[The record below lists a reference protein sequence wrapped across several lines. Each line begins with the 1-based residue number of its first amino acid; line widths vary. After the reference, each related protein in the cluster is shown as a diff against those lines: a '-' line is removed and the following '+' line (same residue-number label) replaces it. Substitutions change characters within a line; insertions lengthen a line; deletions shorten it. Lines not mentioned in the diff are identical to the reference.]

1 MTHESRQL
9 SLCPTSL
16 ALTCNRVL
24 TADMP
29 PPARSTRGAR
39 GMRRSRRRIG
49 TPPSRQPD
57 KPGFDTALQLITDV
71 KARLPNRTY
80 TRFMRLLQD
89 YKGSGVPVAS
99 VAAQVAS
106 MFAADPDLIDRFRLF
121 LPESERAQFA
131 AACDEV
137 AVTGE
142 RTCLEVAADQL
153 QRATEEGRVI
163 DLSNDDSDCIPKP
176 ADGSDNHAKRPR
188 PSDATSRAGRKRAA
202 APTQI
207 GSSED
212 VDSSDGETE
221 FVSPHEAVARQL
233 MKCKAQTLLRV
244 CADLGLPPPKRGES
258 AARTVAEALCYGDH
272 GPPQQRSG
280 TVSRLT
286 QR

>member
-1 MTHESRQL
+1 
-9 SLCPTSL
+9 
-16 ALTCNRVL
+16 
-24 TADMP
+24 
-29 PPARSTRGAR
+29 
-39 GMRRSRRRIG
+39 MRRSRRRIG

-71 KARLPNRTY
+71 KARLPNHTY

-163 DLSNDDSDCIPKP
+163 DLSNDDSDCMPKS

-188 PSDATSRAGRKRAA
+188 PFDATSGAGRKRAA

-233 MKCKAQTLLRV
+233 MKCKAQTLRRV

-258 AARTVAEALCYGDH
+258 AARTVAEALCYGDR

-280 TVSRLT
+280 TVPRLT

>member
-1 MTHESRQL
+1 
-9 SLCPTSL
+9 
-16 ALTCNRVL
+16 
-24 TADMP
+24 
-29 PPARSTRGAR
+29 
-39 GMRRSRRRIG
+39 MRRSRRRIG
-49 TPPSRQPD
+49 TPPARQPD

-71 KARLPNRTY
+71 KARLPNHTY

-89 YKGSGVPVAS
+89 YKESGVPVAS

-163 DLSNDDSDCIPKP
+163 DLSNDDSDCMPKP
-176 ADGSDNHAKRPR
+176 ADRSDNHAKRPR
-188 PSDATSRAGRKRAA
+188 PSGTASGAGRKRAA

-233 MKCKAQTLLRV
+233 MKCKAQTLQRV

-258 AARTVAEALCYGDH
+258 AARTVAEALCYGEH

>member
-1 MTHESRQL
+1 
-9 SLCPTSL
+9 
-16 ALTCNRVL
+16 
-24 TADMP
+24 
-29 PPARSTRGAR
+29 
-39 GMRRSRRRIG
+39 MRRSRRRIG
-49 TPPSRQPD
+49 TPSSRQPD
-57 KPGFDTALQLITDV
+57 KPGFDTAFQLILDV
-71 KARLPNRTY
+71 KARLPNHTY

-89 YKGSGVPVAS
+89 YKGSGLPVAS

-121 LPESERAQFA
+121 LPESEQAQFS

-137 AVTGE
+137 AVMGE

-153 QRATEEGRVI
+153 QRATEEGWVI
-163 DLSNDDSDCIPKP
+163 DLSNDDDPKP
-176 ADGSDNHAKRPR
+176 ADGSGNHAKRPR
-188 PSDATSRAGRKRAA
+188 PSDATSGAGRKRAA
-202 APTQI
+202 APMQI

-233 MKCKAQTLLRV
+233 MKCKAQTLRRV
-244 CADLGLPPPKRGES
+244 CADLGLPPQS

-272 GPPQQRSG
+272 GPPQHEKRSR
-280 TVSRLT
+280 TVSRVT